1 MRDYRPWTA
10 VDDLELAE
18 LIAQG
23 LGNTQIAERMGR
35 ARQVIQRKR
44 NGEYGES
51 VRGRRIVDDA
61 DFKIV
66 IPDEVL
72 ADRDRRLAMQPRD
85 LTAFLCGDPIEP
97 RHGR

>member
-1 MRDYRPWTA
+1 MRDYRPWTD

-23 LGNTQIAERMGR
+23 LGNTQIAKTMGR

-51 VRGRRIVDDA
+51 VGRRRIIEDA
-61 DFKIV
+61 DFKIE

-72 ADRDRRLAMQPRD
+72 ADRDRRLAKQPRD
-85 LTAFLCGDPIEP
+85 TTALLMGDPV
-97 RHGR
+97 R